1 MNLPPDW
8 SIQLF
13 PSSLDSSFLRDEFT
27 FYNQWVEAGYHA
39 EMAYLASTRH
49 VIPRSD
55 PAQLFPGL
63 KSILSA
69 RFSYPHPDSFASSA
83 NTSATG
89 RIASYAW
96 IEDYHNWIPGFL
108 DEQMERLA
116 TESGQRF
123 QWKVF
128 VDSAPILERS
138 LGQSSGLGWIGKNS
152 CLITVGKGSFQFLAE
167 VFTDLEPDKL
177 TGLSKRIHSS
187 GVDRC
192 GSCRRCLDACPTGCI
207 TNDRSIDSRRCISYL
222 TIEHKGL
229 PACEL
234 RPLLG
239 NWIFGCDICQQVCPW
254 NQRFAAHTPL
264 LELAIPTPYP
274 ELVTELY
281 LTDADFK
288 QKYDKSPVSRA
299 KRRGYL
305 RNVCIALGNVG
316 NNSAIPTL
324 LELLRSEE
332 EPLVRAAAV
341 WAIKRIDLAGAQSI
355 LKDARQI
362 ETHPMVLDEFEQA
375 FMK

>member
-1 MNLPPDW
+1 
-8 SIQLF
+8 
-13 PSSLDSSFLRDEFT
+13 LRDEFS

-55 PAQLFPGL
+55 PTLLFPGL

-69 RFSYPHPDSFASSA
+69 RFSYPHPESIASPASSS
-83 NTSATG
+83 TTG

-96 IEDYHNWIPGFL
+96 IADYHDWIPGFL
-108 DEQMERLA
+108 DEQMGRLA

-138 LGQSSGLGWIGKNS
+138 LAQSSGLGWIGKNS
-152 CLITVGKGSFQFLAE
+152 CLITPGNGSFQFLAE

-177 TGLSKRIHSS
+177 TGFSKRIHSS

-192 GSCRRCLDACPTGCI
+192 GSCRRCIDACPTGCI
-207 TNDRSIDSRRCISYL
+207 TKDRSIDSRQCISYL

-229 PACEL
+229 PTPDL
-234 RPLLG
+234 RPLMR
-239 NWIFGCDICQQVCPW
+239 NWVFGCDICQQVCPW
-254 NQRFAAHTPL
+254 NQRFADRTPPL
-264 LELAIPTPYP
+264 KLAIPTPYP
-274 ELVTELY
+274 ELVRELDLTES
-281 LTDADFK
+281 DFK
-288 QKYDKSPVSRA
+288 QKYGKSPVSRT

-324 LELLRSEE
+324 LRVLRSEE
-332 EPLVRAAAV
+332 KPLVRAAAV
-341 WAIKRIDLAGAQSI
+341 WAVSRIDLSGAQSA
-355 LKDARQI
+355 LQDASKK

-375 FMK
+375 FK